1 MSGTRS
7 VPFGKDLP
15 PPLVPLPSCHA
26 RVKQLQ
32 ARLFNGVPLSTSYI
46 ANCRLCLGSN
56 FGEKSTTII
65 EERLCTMLKHV
76 FPFPINNQ
84 IGLPMNVCTECY
96 KSVQI
101 FYGYSHQ
108 VQINQQKLQESLVK
122 AECLDYTEINNAVL
136 KRTKYPGVKQ
146 EKIESGIRERLYV
159 GSEESQKNYEKK
171 LLIDTDVQSKTEVDE
186 AHQGENPP
194 SQPPCDDEKPLRTA
208 AKVGSVS
215 TIEAAK
221 GNTRTGLSLVE
232 CKRNAN
238 GNDTKDKNAESSPIA
253 LSCARKK
260 TRYSSDESNC
270 KTFEQNATDLAN
282 RLELK
287 PMLNVCCTCKQR
299 FDKHDQLLYH
309 QKTHLM
315 KECPICNQSIQ
326 YTLLAKHVIKE
337 HAERDRWEKKTK

>member
-1 MSGTRS
+1 MSSARS

-32 ARLFNGVPLSTSYI
+32 ARLFKGVPLSTSYI

-84 IGLPMNVCTECY
+84 IGLPMNVCADCY
-96 KSVQI
+96 KSVQV

-108 VQINQQKLQESLVK
+108 VQINQQKLQKSLVK
-122 AECLDYTEINNAVL
+122 AEYLDYTDINNAVL
-136 KRTKYPGVKQ
+136 KRAKYPAMKRENFEPGV
-146 EKIESGIRERLYV
+146 RERRYV
-159 GSEESQKNYEKK
+159 GGDESQKNYEKA
-171 LLIDTDVQSKTEVDE
+171 LLIDTDVQCKTEVDE
-186 AHQGENPP
+186 AGQGENPP
-194 SQPPCDDEKPLRTA
+194 SHPPYYDDKPMRSV
-208 AKVGSVS
+208 AKVGIVS
-215 TIEAAK
+215 TSETPK
-221 GNTRTGLSLVE
+221 GNTIDRLSFVE
-232 CKRNAN
+232 YKASAN
-238 GNDTKDKNAESSPIA
+238 GNDTKVKNAESSSIA
-253 LSCARKK
+253 LSCDRKK
-260 TRYSSDESNC
+260 VRYTSEESDR
-270 KTFEQNATDLAN
+270 KTFEQNSTELAN

-287 PMLNVCCTCKQR
+287 PVYVCCTCNQR
-299 FDKHDQLLYH
+299 FDQHDQLICH

-326 YTLLAKHVIKE
+326 YTLLAKHVIQA
-337 HAERDRWEKKTK
+337 HAERDRWEKKVK